1 MAQRNPSTVA
11 PKVVVSLVEKP
22 PQKPV
27 VLQEVADERAAAAQ
41 SVDFDALYRDYKRKV
56 FGTVRNV
63 IGPTQEL
70 EDIVQTVFL
79 EIHRSLP
86 RYRGTALLSTW
97 IYRIAVNV
105 SLQHIRKKKRRRVFL
120 FLGDDARRDAQNHH
134 DPRVRLA
141 ERERIKMLYRLVDKL
156 SEKKRTTFI
165 LHEMQGLPVEEIA
178 EICEI
183 PVNTVRSRLIAA
195 RALLTDRMRKAG
207 LLEPSS

>member
-1 MAQRNPSTVA
+1 MPTHNQNAVA
-11 PKVVVSLVEKP
+11 NKVLVSLVEKP

-27 VLQEVADERAAAAQ
+27 VLQEVARERAQ
-41 SVDFDALYRDYKRKV
+41 SALSQDFDALYRDYKRKV

-63 IGPTQEL
+63 VGPCQEL

-86 RYRGTALLSTW
+86 RYRGTAQLSTW

-105 SLQHIRKKKRRRVFL
+105 SLQHIRKRKRSRLFL
-120 FLGDDARRDAQNHH
+120 FLGDDARRDARYNH
-134 DPRVRLA
+134 DPRTRLA
-141 ERERIKMLYRLVDKL
+141 ERERIEVLYRLVDKL

-165 LHEMQGLPVEEIA
+165 LYEMEGMTVEDIA
-178 EICEI
+178 AICEV

-195 RALLTDRMRKAG
+195 RAQLTQRMRSAG